1 MDEFQLSD
9 EINPPDFRGSGSGKN
24 FEKILMERMHDEEDS
39 GLATMGRY
47 GVQASHTSAG
57 LIAMRSLPDFE
68 GVTPDGRQFIFDA
81 KVASGPSFDLGPY
94 RDSTKGAKARQLRH
108 MLLRSQFGSVCGFV
122 IHWNSR
128 PHMKVPEDAKTYWV
142 LIDPKMR
149 FWSAFLKGEQKSIS
163 RSDCD
168 DIGFKIR
175 WTLRKGQR
183 KPRPDLLSAIKEIS
197 GSE

>member
-1 MDEFQLSD
+1 MQEDFQLSD
-9 EINPPDFRGSGSGKN
+9 EITPPDFRGSGSGKN
-24 FEKILMERMHDEEDS
+24 FEKILMERMNDEEDAC
-39 GLATMGRY
+39 LATMGRY
-47 GVQASHTSAG
+47 GVQASHTANG

-68 GVTPDGRQFIFDA
+68 GVISGGHQFIFDA

-108 MLLRSQFGSVCGFV
+108 MLLRSGFGVICGFV

-142 LIDPKMR
+142 LIDGKMR
-149 FWSAFLKGEQKSIS
+149 FWQSFLRGEQKSIS

-168 DIGFKIR
+168 DIGYR
-175 WTLRKGQR
+175 VSWTLRKGQR
-183 KPRPDLLSAIKEIS
+183 KPRPDLLSAIKEIA
-197 GSE
+197 GQ